1 MAAINDIRA
10 IAYAE
15 APTLGGAIALMA
27 KRRNDL
33 DAAMRAAAAQPM
45 PMTNDGAI
53 EARALEELEP
63 PSAMRYLLDRR
74 A

>member
-45 PMTNDGAI
+45 PMTTDGAI
-53 EARALEELEP
+53 EARALEDLEP
-63 PSAMRYLLDRR
+63 LPATRYLLDRR

>member
-15 APTLGGAIALMA
+15 APTLGAASALIA

-45 PMTNDGAI
+45 PLTNAGAI
-53 EARALEELEP
+53 EARALEDLEP
-63 PSAMRYLLDRR
+63 SPATQYLLDRSV
-74 A
+74 